1 MGPATNR
8 RHRQIDLDHGARA
21 PKERNDMK
29 PNRWSWFVTLALGLV
44 VATALALTIPHAPA
58 MAQPAP
64 APPDQIA
71 PPGAD
76 DDDAP
81 PPGDVAWLGLD
92 DDGPDGGPMEAPHG
106 GPRGGWMGA
115 GPGGMGPGHR
125 GVMGQ
130 GMRRGRMGAAMRMLD
145 LTPEQK
151 KRMADIRDRQER
163 SAIRAQAD
171 MRIAQLDLRKLMRA
185 DTPDRRAIESQ
196 IDKLG
201 GMRTAMQKSRMGMMF
216 DMRSVLTQEQ
226 RDKLKDWR
234 QNGGPRG
241 EERGSSDS
249 D

>member
-1 MGPATNR
+1 
-8 RHRQIDLDHGARA
+8 
-21 PKERNDMK
+21 
-29 PNRWSWFVTLALGLV
+29 
-44 VATALALTIPHAPA
+44 
-58 MAQPAP
+58 
-64 APPDQIA
+64 
-71 PPGAD
+71 
-76 DDDAP
+76 
-81 PPGDVAWLGLD
+81 
-92 DDGPDGGPMEAPHG
+92 
-106 GPRGGWMGA
+106 
-115 GPGGMGPGHR
+115 
-125 GVMGQ
+125 
-130 GMRRGRMGAAMRMLD
+130 MRMLD
-145 LTPEQK
+145 LTAEQK

-171 MRIAQLDLRKLMRA
+171 MRIAQLDLKKLMRA
-185 DTPDRRAIESQ
+185 DSPDRRAIESQ

>member
-1 MGPATNR
+1 
-8 RHRQIDLDHGARA
+8 L
-21 PKERNDMK
+21 
-29 PNRWSWFVTLALGLV
+29 VTLALGLV
-44 VATALALTIPHAPA
+44 VATTLALTIPHALA
-58 MAQPAP
+58 LAQPAP
-64 APPDQIA
+64 APPDQIG

-76 DDDAP
+76 D
-81 PPGDVAWLGLD
+81 GDLAWLGLD

-106 GPRGGWMGA
+106 GWGRGPDGNGPPGQRRHMMGR
-115 GPGGMGPGHR
+115 GGMG
-125 GVMGQ
+125 
-130 GMRRGRMGAAMRMLD
+130 GRMGGAMRMLD

-171 MRIAQLDLRKLMRA
+171 MRIAQLDLKKLMRA
-185 DTPDRRAIESQ
+185 DSPDRRAIESQ

>member
-1 MGPATNR
+1 
-8 RHRQIDLDHGARA
+8 
-21 PKERNDMK
+21 
-29 PNRWSWFVTLALGLV
+29 
-44 VATALALTIPHAPA
+44 
-58 MAQPAP
+58 
-64 APPDQIA
+64 
-71 PPGAD
+71 
-76 DDDAP
+76 
-81 PPGDVAWLGLD
+81 
-92 DDGPDGGPMEAPHG
+92 
-106 GPRGGWMGA
+106 
-115 GPGGMGPGHR
+115 
-125 GVMGQ
+125 
-130 GMRRGRMGAAMRMLD
+130 MRMLD

-171 MRIAQLDLRKLMRA
+171 MRIAQLDLQKLMRA

-201 GMRTAMQKSRMGMMF
+201 SMRTAMQKSRMGMMF